1 MADVGNPYKAIPVF
15 EGKYQLTLASN
26 VTMTNDSVM
35 LTKTNQVCF
44 MSAMNITN
52 HTSDQVLATLPDEC
66 RPSVVVRLP
75 VYLNT
80 VATLLNIHPNGQIK
94 LNASNTGAFT
104 GTRSLW
110 LNGISFSINDRY
122 Y

>member
-1 MADVGNPYKAIPVF
+1 MADTGNPYKATPIF

-26 VTMTNDSVM
+26 VAMANEYVM
-35 LTKTNQVCF
+35 LAKNNQVMF
-44 MSAMNITN
+44 MSAMSITD

-94 LNASNTGAFT
+94 LNTSNTGTFT